1 MSLTTE
7 LEELLK
13 EKAQLQKILQSIDE
27 EEKYQEERLRTVEEQ
42 MSIQVLKEK
51 IKAKRAVVEQL
62 KSKMW
67 NLEKG
72 LKESQEKPELSPMPQ
87 IPKPKVAEKAEEP
100 QRKEPMEVMVNAAP
114 AGNQQP
120 KQYEEQQE
128 RQQEK
133 QKRNSFVRC
142 PYFSD
147 PERKC
152 NVMRKQVSNFDY
164 IHYCN
169 GDPIFCYC
177 YRKAETQKTKTK

>member
-13 EKAQLQKILQSIDE
+13 EKAQLQKILQSIEE
-27 EEKYQEERLRTVEEQ
+27 EEKYQEERLRIFEEKIA
-42 MSIQVLKEK
+42 IQALKEK
-51 IKAKRAVVEQL
+51 IKAKQLVVEKL
-62 KSKMW
+62 KSKKW

-72 LKESQEKPELSPMPQ
+72 LQEPQEKPEISPATEE
-87 IPKPKVAEKAEEP
+87 PKPKVAKAEEP
-100 QRKEPMEVMVNAAP
+100 QRKEPMEVMVSAAP

-169 GDPIFCYC
+169 GDPVCCYY
-177 YRKAETQKTKTK
+177 YRKAETQKTKTR